1 MDNLKLAHTEPP
13 NCLDKIYGLQ
23 GRSKLSVWVWTAF
36 LSPSLC
42 SLFSS
47 GVKRSPLPPWAWV
60 REGKELR
67 WTHNLQSCPGCSR
80 ALGEMSA
87 WPDFAPSIPQK
98 SGLAALSA
106 DRQQCTW
113 QGMEI
118 HVHTY
123 GHSSHVTCRCHTG
136 GTLQLH
142 TMREVQTHTWQHCS
156 VNPPR
161 QSQERSVL
169 HWSMQGSPKQLR
181 AVQDDIPSRAG
192 EKNATQCCHAAVNTA
207 QAMQAGTGGCRDSW
221 ARDTLQEG
229 KLETVQF

>member
-1 MDNLKLAHTEPP
+1 MNHLKLAHTEPP

-23 GRSKLSVWVWTAF
+23 DRNGLSVWVWTAF
-36 LSPSLC
+36 PSPSLC

-47 GVKRSPLPPWAWV
+47 GVKRSSLLPWAWV
-60 REGKELR
+60 REGKELW

-87 WPDFAPSIPQK
+87 LLILRHSGWWPDSAPSIPQK

-113 QGMEI
+113 QGMEV
-118 HVHTY
+118 HVQTHS
-123 GHSSHVTCRCHTG
+123 HSSQVTCRCHTG

-142 TMREVQTHTWQHCS
+142 TMREVQTHTSRRCNVS
-156 VNPPR
+156 PSR

-169 HWSMQGSPKQLR
+169 HWSMHGSPKQLR
-181 AVQDDIPSRAG
+181 AEQDDIPSSAG

-207 QAMQAGTGGCRDSW
+207 
-221 ARDTLQEG
+221 
-229 KLETVQF
+229 